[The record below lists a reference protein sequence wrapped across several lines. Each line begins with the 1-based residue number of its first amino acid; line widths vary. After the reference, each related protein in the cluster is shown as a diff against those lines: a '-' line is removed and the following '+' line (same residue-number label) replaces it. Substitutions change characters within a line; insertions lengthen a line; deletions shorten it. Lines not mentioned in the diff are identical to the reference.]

1 MDRIVPIFIISHGT
15 LASSIK
21 ETAKL
26 IIEMR
31 DDIYCLELKE
41 EESLE
46 DFKCRLEKS
55 ILSLKDSN
63 DEIIIVSDMPLATPF
78 NAAVMLMKK
87 YNIFHLT
94 GMSMQMMT
102 FLLQKDNSDMTAENL
117 CRRALE
123 QATEQTLY
131 LNDLLKGEKN
141 N

>member
-63 DEIIIVSDMPLATPF
+63 DEIIRLLIIECMDSINSIVAIIIYCYIASSRQR
-78 NAAVMLMKK
+78 K
-87 YNIFHLT
+87 
-94 GMSMQMMT
+94 
-102 FLLQKDNSDMTAENL
+102 E
-117 CRRALE
+117 
-123 QATEQTLY
+123 
-131 LNDLLKGEKN
+131 
-141 N
+141 